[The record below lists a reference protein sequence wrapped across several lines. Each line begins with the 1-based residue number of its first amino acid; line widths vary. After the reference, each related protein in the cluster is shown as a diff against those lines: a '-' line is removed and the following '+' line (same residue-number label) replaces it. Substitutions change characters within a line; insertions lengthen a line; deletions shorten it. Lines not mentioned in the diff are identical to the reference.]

1 MNRALLYL
9 IIVLAPAIIPLRL
22 AAQPQVLRAT
32 VEGVIVD
39 AETEEAIV
47 GAHVFIANSLLGT
60 TSGVDGFFSL
70 SGVPAGTH
78 TLVASYIG
86 YEGNNVDVRILD
98 NSDRSVTI
106 ELKPRIYRSEGIE
119 VVAELSKD
127 EKRLHKERI
136 QRREE
141 QLKKFRKFFLGISRN
156 AGRCRIVNP
165 DVLEFEEDSEQEIFR
180 AVANDALIIDN
191 EALGYRVRFVL
202 EEFEVREK
210 QRERYIKY
218 RGQAGFSELYTES
231 RRERR
236 RWVKNRERAY
246 RGSQRHFLTALTSDR
261 LWEEGYLLV
270 REGAE
275 QSNYSGVPGA
285 RPAQRFIEINP
296 EEILTDADLSF
307 ERTLDFDGYLKV
319 IYTKGIPDERY
330 LEYKNYVAG
339 WKLRDDEQ
347 QQASWLAL
355 TQGPVTITEDG
366 KVVGTYGL
374 TKLGYWYFDRVA
386 EMVPSEYIPDGN
398 QAIPLQPERV
408 VADVALATVFQDGL
422 RLAES
427 GDYDQAL
434 GSFQQA
440 YEIDPAFLLND
451 RGSVAYWLGHA
462 FAKVNQPQDAHK
474 AWGSGMQA
482 LAERNRFD
490 VRLADAYIRDV
501 FAQERV
507 EYYEAATR
515 SYLDI
520 LKSLDTSLAPDAYEI
535 AHRHIAQ
542 MFFLLPQEERN
553 LVLAQETR
561 GYLQRLSLT
570 PLAGEK
576 AASWWRAQDAFPA
589 TSINERIV
597 EHLRRVYLAEK
608 EFADVQSPIGF
619 DDRGLVFVQYGSPRT
634 RTVIKTDLLDS
645 RKALQQY
652 AVPLPG
658 PLVIAPNEFWAY
670 RHVDDLLRFV
680 FLLDGGRYQ
689 IRSPEDLIP
698 EDLRTAATRV
708 GQRQITAGSTRI
720 NRVNEAYAR
729 ALIAAWNTIY
739 TDLALHH
746 PAFEEQLTDLEMYEA
761 DLRATGG
768 IDIDPSGQSDFA
780 GGGGISPLS
789 YFSGLESTFSNLA
802 HVARV
807 NREEQAPRN
816 YSSLLED
823 VEPLPVAVRTA
834 RFLNDDGTTRTELFW
849 SHIPGTLKPTKRQLR
864 RLEDELGEVLDRYLI
879 EMSVV
884 QYRADYTREGGT
896 RLRYAASDLPQGS
909 PAPVQAIEVDG
920 GRDQY
925 HLSVQWGQYHL
936 LENSEN
942 GEVTAGEEFKL
953 GVQRISGLNAL
964 SNDESRLEMSDL
976 KPVYL
981 DDDGGI
987 FFVEAGDENGPAAYP
1002 FMTITAETNLGLYFE
1017 VYHLAFGDDDQAHF
1031 TVEYEVIRDATQR
1044 NERKLTSA
1052 STPYTSDKRTAKE
1065 YIALDLSEYGDRGSV
1080 DIRLTI
1086 TDDVTG
1092 RQAERTISFNL
1103 ASVREN

>member
-1 MNRALLYL
+1 MNRALPYL
-9 IIVLAPAIIPLRL
+9 IFVVLSAIIPLSL
-22 AAQPQVLRAT
+22 AAQSQVSFAT
-32 VEGVIVD
+32 VEGYVVD
-39 AETEEAIV
+39 AETEAAIA

-60 TSGVDGFFSL
+60 TSGADGFFSI
-70 SGVPAGTH
+70 SGVSPGTH
-78 TLVASYIG
+78 TLVASYVG
-86 YEGNNVDVRILD
+86 YKGTTVDVRIID
-98 NSDRSVTI
+98 NSERSVT
-106 ELKPRIYRSEGIE
+106 LKLTPRIYQSEGIE
-119 VVAELSKD
+119 VIAELSKE
-127 EKRLHKERI
+127 EKRLQKEQN
-136 QRREE
+136 QRRQE

-156 AGRCRIVNP
+156 AGRCTIVNP

-180 AVANDALIIDN
+180 AVANDALVIDN

-218 RGQAGFSELYTES
+218 QGQAGFTELFTES

-236 RWVKNRERAY
+236 RWLKNRERAY

-270 REGAE
+270 REGEE
-275 QSNYSGVPGA
+275 QSDYSGVPGA
-285 RPAQRFIEINP
+285 RPTQRVIEVNP
-296 EEILTDADLSF
+296 EEILTDADLEF
-307 ERTLDFDGYLKV
+307 ERILDFDGYLKV
-319 IYTKGIPDERY
+319 IYTRGIPDERY

-355 TQGPVTITEDG
+355 TQGPVTITVDG

-374 TKLGYWYFDRVA
+374 TKLGYWYFERVA
-386 EMVPSEYIPDGN
+386 EMVPLEYTPDGN
-398 QAIPLQPERV
+398 QSVSPQPQEIVANLNPV
-408 VADVALATVFQDGL
+408 VAFQDGL
-422 RLAES
+422 RLVRS
-427 GDYDQAL
+427 GEYDEATYQL
-434 GSFQQA
+434 QQA
-440 YEIDPAFLLND
+440 FDVDPVFSLN
-451 RGSVAYWLGHA
+451 GQGTVAYWLGHA
-462 FAKVNQPQDAHK
+462 YEKINRAQDAHRV
-474 AWGSGMQA
+474 WGGGMRA
-482 LAERNRFD
+482 LAEKNRFD

-501 FAQERV
+501 FARERA
-507 EYYEAATR
+507 EYYEAATH

-520 LKSLDTSLAPDAYEI
+520 LESLDQSLAPEEYEI
-535 AHRHIAQ
+535 AHRHMAQ
-542 MFFLLPQEERN
+542 MFFLLPQEERSQ
-553 LVLAQETR
+553 VLAEETR
-561 GYLQRLSLT
+561 GYLQQLTLT

-608 EFADVQSPIGF
+608 EFTDAQSPIGF

-645 RKALQQY
+645 RQALQQY

-658 PLVIAPNEFWAY
+658 PLVVAPNEFWAY
-670 RHVDDLLRFV
+670 RHVDDLLHFV

-698 EDLRTAATRV
+698 DDLRTAAKRV

-739 TDLALHH
+739 SDLALHH
-746 PAFEEQLTDLEMYEA
+746 PAFEEQVEDLEMYEA

-768 IDIDPSGQSDFA
+768 VDIDASGQNDFA

-789 YFSGLESTFSNLA
+789 YSSGLESSFSNLA
-802 HVARV
+802 HTARL

-816 YSSLLED
+816 YSSLLEN
-823 VEPLPVAVRTA
+823 VEPLPVAVRAA

-849 SHIPGTLKPTKRQLR
+849 SHIPGTLKPTRRQLR
-864 RLEDELGEVLDRYLI
+864 RLEEELGEAPDRYLI

-884 QYRADYTREGGT
+884 QHQADYSRAGATL
-896 RLRYAASDLPQGS
+896 LRYAASDLPQGS
-909 PAPVQAIEVDG
+909 PAPVQALDIEGVH
-920 GRDQY
+920 DQY
-925 HLSVQWGQYHL
+925 HLSVQWGQYRL
-936 LENSEN
+936 LENTEN
-942 GEVTAGEEFKL
+942 GEVAAGEEFKL
-953 GVQRISGLNAL
+953 GVQRINGLGAL

-987 FFVEAGDENGPAAYP
+987 FLAEAEGENGPAAYP
-1002 FMTITAETNLGLYFE
+1002 FTTITAQTNLGLYFE
-1017 VYHLAFGDDDQAHF
+1017 IYHLAFGDDDQAHF
-1031 TVEYEVIRDATQR
+1031 TVEYEVIRDASRR
-1044 NERKLTSA
+1044 NARKLTSA
-1052 STPYTSDKRTAKE
+1052 STPYTSDERTAKE

-1080 DIRLTI
+1080 DIRLTV
-1086 TDDVTG
+1086 TDDVTD
-1092 RQAERTISFNL
+1092 RQVERTISFNL
-1103 ASVREN
+1103 ASVRER